1 MRPVPGTPGH
11 QAASPTFAWGQSQR
25 NERKRSA
32 RDYLNRNGV
41 YLPIP
46 EVRQS
51 KRTNP
56 PFEQIEIINGSMQ
69 ADLRLGC
76 QTIPCCVLEAE
87 FSE

>member
-1 MRPVPGTPGH
+1 MLVGSEVDGLR
-11 QAASPTFAWGQSQR
+11 SQKVAC
-25 NERKRSA
+25 RKEGSIHA
-32 RDYLNRNGV
+32 K
-41 YLPIP
+41 I